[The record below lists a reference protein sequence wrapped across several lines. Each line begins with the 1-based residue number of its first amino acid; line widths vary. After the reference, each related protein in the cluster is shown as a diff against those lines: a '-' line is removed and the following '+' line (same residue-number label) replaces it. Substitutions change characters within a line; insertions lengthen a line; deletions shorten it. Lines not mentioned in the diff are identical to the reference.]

1 MKRPLS
7 HRLIFKSLL
16 LALCFMGIQCG
27 KKDES
32 ASNTPQAT
40 PQAAPQKAPA
50 PPKPPSLTDHADK
63 LGFAAM
69 LPMQTEFYVGSVNLK
84 KHLAALKDSA
94 WWKDINALVQD
105 KTPAPTAGDK
115 SLATLEK
122 VWGDDL
128 FVAGGPG
135 FATSAAQLRTMNRVY
150 NEVYFKMLMAGGAAS
165 ALGGTPNDGAKP
177 NPLLY
182 LQMFLQDPATLE
194 KVAGVLNAFE
204 LPPLVA
210 GFKVEK
216 PEDILALLSDTKS
229 LEEKKVFVMSDL
241 VTPQGHKF
249 RVATVELANLF
260 PEADQE
266 SALSK
271 LPSDTPAASRAII
284 EKTYA
289 DLRKKKFKLAWG
301 AVNGNV
307 ILACGQNLDHLKFA
321 ASPQESLLARP
332 ELGSLLPDVEKNLT
346 MVTYMSAASLN
357 AINDDQPVVPMLRGV
372 VSAMKENPM
381 FKGLGEALDKQITEL
396 GPVESKVY
404 GSEATDFVGAAWWDR
419 GLHAESTGG
428 LKPKFLLADKPL
440 HFQQLVD
447 RPGVIF
453 GLAYHRN
460 QEHDKVVR
468 DWMERLVGIAYTAA
482 QELVKA
488 GIAGPQG
495 GQSFAM
501 FNIALL
507 PTIQG
512 IYQADKDMDEK
523 GLGSEVAY
531 VLDVNGK
538 MPELPGV
545 PSAAKDMKFPRLT
558 SISQVA
564 SRAELAKGWKTVNQT
579 VTEVAALV
587 APFMGQPA
595 DGKPPFVVPQPESLQ
610 SGDTTT
616 WFYSGAFLSED
627 LSPAAA
633 ISDKLLILSSSKA
646 AAQSIAEDLA
656 KPPGAP
662 LQGALWK
669 LDLGAAA
676 DWIGKA
682 SALSPSTTAEQ
693 AKQLQQTLK
702 WLKPFHAMQG
712 RIAQDKGQWRF
723 HLDWEITDVVK
734 FD

>member
-16 LALCFMGIQCG
+16 LALSIMGVQCG

-32 ASNTPQAT
+32 ASSAPQ
-40 PQAAPQKAPA
+40 PAPQKAPA
-50 PPKPPSLTDHADK
+50 PTRPPSLTDHADK
-63 LGFAAM
+63 LGFAGM
-69 LPMQTEFYVGSVNLK
+69 LPAQTEFYLGSVNLK
-84 KHLAALKDSA
+84 KHVAALKESA
-94 WWKDINALVQD
+94 WWKDISGLVQD

-115 SLATLEK
+115 TLATLEK
-122 VWGDDL
+122 LWGDDFFL
-128 FVAGGPG
+128 AGGQG
-135 FATSAAQLRTMNRVY
+135 FAASAAQLRAMNRVY
-150 NEVYFKMLMAGGAAS
+150 NEVYFKMLMAGPAAS
-165 ALGGTPNDGAKP
+165 ALGGTPKDGAKP

-194 KVAGVLNAFE
+194 KVAGVLAALE
-204 LPPLVA
+204 LPPLLA
-210 GFKVEK
+210 GVKVEK
-216 PEDILALLSDTKS
+216 PEEILALLSDTKE

-241 VTPQGHKF
+241 VTPQGQKF
-249 RVATVELANLF
+249 RVATVALANLF

-284 EKTYA
+284 EKAYT
-289 DLRKKKFKLAWG
+289 DLRKKKFLLAWG
-301 AVNGNV
+301 SVNGHV

-321 ASPQESLLARP
+321 ASPEQSLLARP
-332 ELGSLLPDVEKNLT
+332 ELGSLLPDAGKNLAAL
-346 MVTYMSAASLN
+346 TYMSAASLN

-396 GPVESKVY
+396 GPIESKVY
-404 GSEATDFVGAAWWDR
+404 ASEATDFVGAAWWDR

-428 LKPKFLLADKPL
+428 IKPKFLLPGKPL

-460 QEHDKVVR
+460 QEHEKLVR
-468 DWMERLVGIAYTAA
+468 DWMERLIGIAYTAA

-512 IYQADKDMDEK
+512 IYRADKDMDEK

-531 VLDVNGK
+531 ILDVNGK

-558 SISQVA
+558 SVSEVA
-564 SRAELAKGWKTVNQT
+564 SRAELAKGWKTVNET
-579 VTEVAALV
+579 ITEVAAIA
-587 APFMGQPA
+587 APFLGQPAA

-616 WFYSGAFLSED
+616 WFYTGDFLSGD

-633 ISDKLLILSSSKA
+633 ISDKLLILSSSKE
-646 AAQSIAEDLA
+646 AAQSFAADLA
-656 KPPGAP
+656 KPPGTP
-662 LQGALWK
+662 LEGALWK
-669 LDLGAAA
+669 LDVGAAA
-676 DWIGKA
+676 DWFGKA

-693 AKQLQQTLK
+693 AKELQQTLK
-702 WLKPFHAMQG
+702 WFKPFHAMQG
-712 RIAQDKGQWRF
+712 RMAQEKGQWRF
-723 HLDWEITDVVK
+723 NLDWEITDVVK